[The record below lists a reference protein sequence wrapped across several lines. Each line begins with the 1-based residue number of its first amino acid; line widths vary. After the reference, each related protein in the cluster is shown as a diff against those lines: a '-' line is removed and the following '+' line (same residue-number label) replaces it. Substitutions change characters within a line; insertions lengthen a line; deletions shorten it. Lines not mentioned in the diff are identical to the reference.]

1 MCGIQI
7 YEHVYHQK
15 PFVLPI
21 QINYVRTNWLLC
33 LRQNAWA
40 IEAWKRHKLVKM
52 SVFDVCM
59 EVQICHIGIISYLPW
74 TINLTAFYFRFGHA
88 QKFIEAT
95 HWFYIWTRDQ
105 LFVFDLQIPITHLAS
120 NFPIIIKKHFMCKR
134 WQRTTFLDIF
144 YTFFWSKTAT
154 DILRR

>member
-7 YEHVYHQK
+7 YENVYHQK

-95 HWFYIWTRDQ
+95 HSFYIWTSDK
-105 LFVFDLQIPITHLAS
+105 LFEFNLRILITHLAN
-120 NFPIIIKKHFMCKR
+120 NFPIRCTTHLVCKS
-134 WQRTTFLDIF
+134 W
-144 YTFFWSKTAT
+144 
-154 DILRR
+154 

>member
-33 LRQNAWA
+33 LRQNVWA

-74 TINLTAFYFRFGHA
+74 TINLTTFYFRFGHA

-95 HWFYIWTRDQ
+95 HWFYIWTRDK
-105 LFVFDLQIPITHLAS
+105 LFEFNLRILITHLAN
-120 NFPIIIKKHFMCKR
+120 NFPIRCKKK
-134 WQRTTFLDIF
+134 
-144 YTFFWSKTAT
+144 
-154 DILRR
+154 ILCAKVDKGQLT

>member
-33 LRQNAWA
+33 LRQNVWA

-74 TINLTAFYFRFGHA
+74 TINLTTFYFRFGHA

-95 HWFYIWTRDQ
+95 HWFYIWTREFEFN
-105 LFVFDLQIPITHLAS
+105 LWILITFMAH
-120 NFPIIIKKHFMCKR
+120 NFPIRCKKN
-134 WQRTTFLDIF
+134 
-144 YTFFWSKTAT
+144 
-154 DILRR
+154 ILCAKVDKGQLT

>member
-33 LRQNAWA
+33 LRQNVWA

-74 TINLTAFYFRFGHA
+74 TINLTTFYFRFGHA

-95 HWFYIWTRDQ
+95 HWFYIWA
-105 LFVFDLQIPITHLAS
+105 LFEFDLRILITYVAH
-120 NFPIIIKKHFMCKR
+120 NFPIRCKK
-134 WQRTTFLDIF
+134 TFCVQ
-144 YTFFWSKTAT
+144 K
-154 DILRR
+154 